1 MCIMHSM
8 KYLIITMAIMLLT
21 IFSGIISL
29 EDTHMFYAMLSLEDA
44 HRFYGV
50 LSLWNVHMQ
59 KTVAILIGLSIIA
72 YAILYIYYTC
82 RGTDKPTS
90 R

>member
-1 MCIMHSM
+1 MHSM
-8 KYLIITMAIMLLT
+8 RILTMSMAILALIT
-21 IFSGIISL
+21 FSGINSFL
-29 EDTHMFYAMLSLEDA
+29 DA
-44 HRFYGV
+44 HVFAWIPSFWIV
-50 LSLWNVHMQ
+50 LTQ